1 MNGTVLPIS
10 LLAGLLVVYRKTS
23 HSCVLLVHLASL
35 LEAFVR
41 LKGFLRKS

>member
-1 MNGTVLPIS
+1 MNATVSPIS
-10 LLAGLLVVYRKTS
+10 LLAGLLVVYKKTS
-23 HSCVLLVHLASL
+23 HSCISLVHLASL